1 MAYATTQIAQYR
13 KGAVGGA
20 SPLQLIIMLYDGAM
34 RHMQT
39 AKLAM
44 ESNDLF
50 QQNKSI
56 QATQRIIAELMS
68 SLDME
73 RGGDIA
79 KNLLSLYSFVYNRL
93 MEANIQDN
101 MEMLDECMK
110 LISDLGDSWRTI
122 QRQQELGHGL
132 VEMLEAA

>member
-1 MAYATTQIAQYR
+1 MAYGTTQIAQYR
-13 KGAVGGA
+13 KGAIGGA

-34 RHMQT
+34 KHMHA
-39 AKLAM
+39 AKVAM
-44 ESNDLF
+44 EQRDLY
-50 QQNKSI
+50 QQNKSM
-56 QATQRIIAELMS
+56 QAAQRIIAELMS

-110 LISDLGDSWRTI
+110 LVSDLGESWRTI
-122 QRQQELGHGL
+122 QRQQEMGHGL